1 MRGVV
6 LGFDTATGKGVISG
20 DDAKRYSVDR
30 AGLGDGVHSLM
41 PGKKVDFVAEDG
53 RAASVFPIAGDFS
66 LGEKNKW
73 VAALLAFIV
82 GGLGIHKFYLGKN
95 RAGIIMLVVFLGGI
109 LLAAIPTMIVSAV
122 AFIECVIYIV
132 KSDQQFYDDYVV
144 GDRAWF

>member
-20 DDAKRYSVDR
+20 DDAKRYSVER

>member
-1 MRGVV
+1 MRGIV

-20 DDAKRYSVDR
+20 DDANRYSVGR
-30 AGLGDGVHSLM
+30 AGLGDGIHSLM
-41 PGKKVDFVAEDG
+41 PGKKVDFVAENG
-53 RAASVFPIAGDFS
+53 RATSVFPVAGDFS

-95 RAGIIMLVVFLGGI
+95 TAGFIMLTVFLAGII
-109 LLAAIPTMIVSAV
+109 LAAIPTIIVSLV
-122 AFIECVIYIV
+122 AFIECIIYVV
-132 KSDQQFYDDYVV
+132 KSEQQFYDDYVV

>member
-30 AGLGDGVHSLM
+30 AGLGDGIHSLM
-41 PGKKVDFVAEDG
+41 PGKKVDFVAEDA
-53 RAASVFPIAGDFS
+53 RATSVFPIAGDFS

-95 RAGIIMLVVFLGGI
+95 RAGFIMLFVFLAGI
-109 LLAAIPTMIVSAV
+109 ILAAIPTIIVSIV
-122 AFIECVIYIV
+122 AFVECVIYVV
-132 KSDQQFYDDYVV
+132 KSEQQFYDDYVV
-144 GDRAWF
+144 SDRAWF

>member
-30 AGLGDGVHSLM
+30 TGLGDGVHSLM

-95 RAGIIMLVVFLGGI
+95 RAGIIMLVIFLGGI

-122 AFIECVIYIV
+122 AFVECVIYIV